1 MWAQYWKM
9 LNNAPGTMVKE
20 LNMVKKIWNLCS
32 QFLKSIKSVVFYIK
46 FSFFSFLKQCPRSTG

>member
-9 LNNAPGTMVKE
+9 LNSAPGTMVKE

-32 QFLKSIKSVVFYIK
+32 QFLKSVKSVAFYTK
-46 FSFFSFLKQCPRSTG
+46 FSFFSFLN